1 MPLHDLASMMS
12 EAARLLNARVIDS
25 SSAACQLD
33 IDGTQI
39 KLTIV
44 EGPAGSQINGKM
56 ELASLVVEESGKDI
70 LYAMYMNSTLH
81 ESFGIPVWFG
91 MDAEE
96 NRLLACFSLSAADLT
111 ASSLAEALK
120 PLEEMRSLVF
130 ATQN

>member
-1 MPLHDLASMMS
+1 M
-12 EAARLLNARVIDS
+12 IDS

-96 NRLLACFSLSAADLT
+96 NRLLACFSLSATDLT
-111 ASSLAEALK
+111 ASTLAEALK

-130 ATQN
+130 AS